1 MARLNDIR
9 REIGRGEL
17 WSRPALGGVG
27 AFLLAFATIAVDR
40 AGERGSLVLPHWLE
54 FGSADDVRTVLT
66 TVATTSLTVVTL
78 LASLTLIALSFA
90 SATVGPR
97 QIKAF
102 LRDRVTQATVT
113 VFVGT
118 FVYCLVVLVAYR
130 GGARPFVPH
139 VSALTSLVLALVS
152 TALLVTYF
160 HNLTRAVQPARVLVR
175 IVAELDT
182 AIREYGQ
189 GRSRI
194 DRTSTTID
202 AGELQCA
209 LAELPEPSVPYF
221 AIEAGYVQE
230 VEHDRLMAVAH
241 IEQSVIRFRVRPGH
255 FVMVGEPVADVW
267 NLTPKVAKV
276 LDRGIVI
283 GPERTLTQDLEFAI
297 DQLAEVAIRALSPA
311 INDTFT
317 ALACINWMGEALRTF
332 ATRDA
337 GTPVHRDA
345 AAEVRVIDRPVRF
358 RSLVTAA
365 FAKVR
370 QAGATS
376 PAVLMRLLEIHGRLA
391 PYCNERQCA
400 ALADEALA
408 TAQTA
413 ALADFPAID
422 ADGIVTRA
430 RDALEALGHASAL

>member
-1 MARLNDIR
+1 MARLSELR
-9 REIGRGEL
+9 REIGRGEM
-17 WSRPALGGVG
+17 WSRPAIGGIS
-27 AFLLAFATIAVDR
+27 AFALAVTAIMLDR
-40 AGERGSLVLPHWLE
+40 ANERGTISLPGWLE

-90 SATVGPR
+90 ATTVGPR

-102 LRDRVTQATVT
+102 VRDRVTQLTVT

-139 VSALTSLVLALVS
+139 VSALVSLVLALLS
-152 TALLVTYF
+152 TALLVAYF

-182 AIREYGQ
+182 AISDYGQ

-202 AGELQCA
+202 AGELECA
-209 LAELPEPSVPYF
+209 LAELPEPAAPF
-221 AIEAGYVQE
+221 LAARAGYVQE
-230 VEHDRLMAVAH
+230 VEHDLLVRAA
-241 IEQSVIRFRVRPGH
+241 QAAGSVVRFRVRPGH
-255 FVMVGEPVADVW
+255 FVMVGEPIADVW
-267 NLTPKVAKV
+267 NATPELSAA
-276 LDRGIVI
+276 LDAAVVI

-337 GTPVHRDA
+337 GTPVHRDPDGV
-345 AAEVRVIDRPVRF
+345 VRVIDRPVRF

-400 ALADEALA
+400 ALAREAQA
-408 TAQTA
+408 TVDTA
-413 ALADFPAID
+413 AGAGFAAID
-422 ADGIVTRA
+422 AEGIATRA
-430 RDALEALGHASAL
+430 EAALEALGAAPAL